1 MFKALGRLF
10 KSCIYLI
17 TFQLNK
23 LSEVWG
29 SSPGAIAASYD
40 DIKSKHQASIH
51 QVKRAVASI
60 MGVQEKKKTRLKQLE
75 EDIQKHQKLLAGAQA
90 MGRKRITV
98 LQSQGKSP
106 DEIKVD
112 AEYVKCGTAFKDF
125 SSTLAAKQ
133 EEIENVADEIQENE
147 RQLADY
153 EAQLHQMVRE
163 LKNIDQEKHETI
175 ADVTIAKQQQEAN
188 DLIAGISRSS
198 SAEER
203 ARLQDMR
210 QRLKAEAKISSKL
223 AGADADR
230 AEQEFLEYAETASAT
245 SEFDALMG
253 LAAPESETPKLEDQ
267 RTGQISYE
275 VGSADERE
283 KEPVRTRIPEE

>member
-10 KSCIYLI
+10 KSFIYLI

-40 DIKSKHQASIH
+40 DIKSQHTKSIH

-60 MGVQEKKKTRLKQLE
+60 MGVQEKKKQRLQQLE
-75 EDIQKHQKLLAGAQA
+75 EDIQKHEKLLAGAQA
-90 MGRKRITV
+90 MGRKRIAK
-98 LQSQGKSP
+98 LQAEGATPEQ
-106 DEIKVD
+106 IKVD
-112 AEYVKCGTAFKDF
+112 AEYVKCGSAFKDF
-125 SSTLAAKQ
+125 SSTLNAKR
-133 EEIENVADEIQENE
+133 EEAEHVADEIEENE
-147 RQLADY
+147 RQLSEY
-153 EAQLHQMVRE
+153 EGQLQSMVRE
-163 LKNIDQEKHETI
+163 LKTIEQEKHETI
-175 ADVTIAKQQQEAN
+175 ADVTIARQQQEAN

-203 ARLQDMR
+203 QRLQDMR
-210 QRLKAEAKISSKL
+210 QRCKAEAKISSKL

-230 AEQEFLEYAETASAT
+230 AEQEFLEYAETESAT
-245 SEFDALMG
+245 SEFDQLMG
-253 LAAPESETPKLEDQ
+253 LATETPRLEDQ

-275 VGSADERE
+275 VGTADERE
-283 KEPVRTRIPEE
+283 KEPAHIKIPEK